1 MTPLLKIEDL
11 SVRYAS
17 GRVASQALR
26 GVSCE
31 IHSGEVV
38 GILGESGCGKST
50 LALAILGVL
59 PTSAKSS
66 GGSIQFRGHELM
78 SLSEREM
85 RSIRGAQISLIGQ
98 EPFMALNPVRR
109 VGSQVADVVAAHH
122 DWSSDRCREVA
133 LEVLGEVGLRDPELI
148 YRAYPHQLSGGQR
161 QRIVIA
167 QALGCRPAL
176 LVADEPTS
184 SLDTTLQREILE
196 LLKKLRSSHGLT
208 ILLISHNPAV
218 LAELAD
224 RIVVL
229 YAGQVV
235 EGGRA
240 EDILN
245 SPLHPYTL
253 ALLRCLPR
261 RREGRAQFETIP
273 GEPPNMVIVPQGCSF
288 APRCGERMDVC
299 SLQLPQ
305 NYNLAP
311 DRRVRCFKYGG

>member
-11 SVRYAS
+11 SVQYAS
-17 GRVASQALR
+17 GRVASQALC

-59 PTSAKSS
+59 PPSAESS
-66 GGSIQFRGHELM
+66 RGSIQFRGHELM

-98 EPFMALNPVRR
+98 EPVMALNPVRR
-109 VGSQVADVVAAHH
+109 VGSQVADVVAAHN
-122 DWSSDRCREVA
+122 DWSGDRCREVA
-133 LEVLGEVGLRDPELI
+133 LEVLSEVGLREPDLI
-148 YRAYPHQLSGGQR
+148 SRAYPHQLSGGQR

-167 QALGCRPAL
+167 QALACRPAL

-208 ILLISHNPAV
+208 ILLIGHNPAV
-218 LAELAD
+218 LAEIAD
-224 RIVVL
+224 RILVL

-235 EGGRA
+235 EEGRA
-240 EDILN
+240 EDVLN
-245 SPLHPYTL
+245 SPFHPYTQ

-261 RREGRAQFETIP
+261 RREGRAQFQTIP
-273 GEPPNMVIVPQGCSF
+273 GEPPNMVAPPPGCSF

-299 SLQLPQ
+299 LLRSPQ
-305 NYNLAP
+305 DFYP
-311 DRRVRCFKYGG
+311 VEDRRVRCFKYGG